1 MNKSKLASQIKYKT
15 EHTNMYFMHTITII
29 IKYHTNLILCW
40 TMHQIQICIF
50 MVHILQNML
59 ESMIN

>member
-29 IKYHTNLILCW
+29 IEYHTNLILCW
-40 TMHQIQICIF
+40 YNALDSDMHFHGTCSAE
-50 MVHILQNML
+50 HAG
-59 ESMIN
+59 EYD